1 MANHVLLNNVDHKDL
16 KVITSRSADYGDNVM
31 YAITFP
37 AEFGNLQAEY
47 PIFFHKDHETGK
59 FHAVA
64 MFGFEPNENLYLN
77 DEGWGAYYIPLTI
90 QQQPFLIGFQN
101 RLEDG
106 VPKEQTVI
114 HVDMDNPRISTTEGE
129 SVFLPHGGI
138 SEYLERINS
147 ILHAIREGLAQNQEF
162 MEALIELELLE
173 SFTLDVELDD
183 GSQHRLVGFYTINED
198 RLNELDGEALARLN
212 EKRFLQP
219 VYMAVASVANIRKL
233 IDFRNARLKENA

>member
-16 KVITSRSADYGDNVM
+16 KIITARSADYGDNVM

-47 PIFFHKDHETGK
+47 PIFFHKDDKTGK

-64 MFGFEPNENLYLN
+64 IFGFEPNENLFLN
-77 DEGWGAYYIPLTI
+77 DEEWAAYYIPLTI

-101 RLEDG
+101 KLEDG
-106 VPKEQTVI
+106 VPTERTVI
-114 HVDMDNPRISTTEGE
+114 HVDMDSPRISMKEGE

-138 SEYLERINS
+138 SEYLERTNS
-147 ILHAIREGLAQNQEF
+147 ILHAVHEGFAQNQEF
-162 MEALIELELLE
+162 METLLDLELLE

-198 RLNELDGEALARLN
+198 KLNELDGEGLARLN
-212 EKRFLQP
+212 KKRFLQP
-219 VYMAVASVANIRKL
+219 VYMAVASVANVRKL
-233 IDFRNARLKENA
+233 IDLRNAKLKERG